1 MFEEKNKAGSGR
13 SWFSD
18 VWLVQLPQDKEAFNL
33 SVPRFVSALL
43 NKLGQGSRLGHTE

>member
-1 MFEEKNKAGSGR
+1 MFEEKNKSGSGR

-18 VWLVQLPQDKEAFNL
+18 MRLIQLPQDRESFNL

-43 NKLGQGSRLGHTE
+43 NKLGQEPRLGHPE